1 LKNNP
6 LWESAGSIAWH
17 CFSAAILNSVYPE
30 GNAKVTSSSNPI
42 TATEP
47 TLDNENLRTSGI
59 STGHKYDFVFE
70 RHFRPS

>member
-1 LKNNP
+1 
-6 LWESAGSIAWH
+6 
-17 CFSAAILNSVYPE
+17 VYPE

-70 RHFRPS
+70 RHFRPSSDLNS